1 MIRRIVIMIALLCV
15 PAAAHPQQ
23 GDDLTGRIYLN
34 ALQYA
39 NGSGKPYRPDKA
51 MRIMSALAKEGDP
64 KAMNALA
71 IMYATGKGTEIDYRA
86 AMTWFVKATEAGYVR
101 SFYNLSLMWKYALG
115 VDQNYEEA
123 YHMLKKGADAG
134 EPSCQY
140 GIGYMHY
147 KGLGCSQD
155 YGVAMNWFLKAA
167 EEGNS
172 AAAYMIGLC
181 LRNGYG
187 VERDTAAA
195 REWLLDSDR
204 AGNARAALEL
214 GTGEPENSFNISG
227 RISGKRYSITNPEKF
242 RMVEHNVLKDHLRG
256 RFEGHAITYDWS
268 GVYIIDISPLTLN
281 LSSDNSFI
289 TGEWIEADTIRADLR
304 AVLTDTTLE
313 FIDSDYA
320 KPNHYSPEPFPA
332 RFRTADI
339 SLSSDGSSVYLTGN
353 LHLYSEIT
361 MEPLQPVY
369 ISLKS
374 AGESAVDPHLP
385 VEEGSGVRMFA
396 FPNPFTG
403 MLNLSIEIDGEAD
416 VHVDIFTIS
425 GILIMEA
432 DCGRLP
438 KGKNVVSLPAPAAAG
453 LYVVRVRYGNRE
465 TSFTVVKS

>member
-181 LRNGYG
+181 LRNGMALNG
-187 VERDTAAA
+187 ILRQQGNGFLIQTEQVMPE
-195 REWLLDSDR
+195 LLLSW
-204 AGNARAALEL
+204 GQV
-214 GTGEPENSFNISG
+214 S
-227 RISGKRYSITNPEKF
+227 
-242 RMVEHNVLKDHLRG
+242 LK
-256 RFEGHAITYDWS
+256 T
-268 GVYIIDISPLTLN
+268 
-281 LSSDNSFI
+281 
-289 TGEWIEADTIRADLR
+289 
-304 AVLTDTTLE
+304 VLTSPGGYQGSDIASQTLKN
-313 FIDSDYA
+313 SGWW
-320 KPNHYSPEPFPA
+320 N
-332 RFRTADI
+332 
-339 SLSSDGSSVYLTGN
+339 
-353 LHLYSEIT
+353 T
-361 MEPLQPVY
+361 MY
-369 ISLKS
+369 
-374 AGESAVDPHLP
+374 
-385 VEEGSGVRMFA
+385 
-396 FPNPFTG
+396 
-403 MLNLSIEIDGEAD
+403 
-416 VHVDIFTIS
+416 
-425 GILIMEA
+425 
-432 DCGRLP
+432 
-438 KGKNVVSLPAPAAAG
+438 
-453 LYVVRVRYGNRE
+453 
-465 TSFTVVKS
+465 